1 MRFGRVWWAVEG
13 GCAARPRGW
22 GGRRSGATPQRR
34 RLRPIGWAWLVL
46 LVWLTPA
53 SRAHA
58 GPWEASTAQGMQWRI
73 VQDSFRNRD
82 AYLLERRYPDGTLDA
97 SFGQA
102 GAVAFTL
109 GPDNEGPAAL
119 RLDSAG
125 RPWVAG
131 ASAGP
136 GDALV
141 AVVLRFLPQGVPDA
155 GYAAAGRAATAP
167 AGQRARALD
176 LAPQPDGS
184 AWVAGTVIDGQGAER
199 TGWWRLG
206 PDGRVDPRFGLGGL
220 WQTPDAAPAELISLA
235 SGPDGSTALALR
247 RGNAPDAPL
256 QAWVLAPGDSAPS
269 LVLQATGVA
278 GAKLVWQGGAWRWQP
293 ALAALHAPAGQASG
307 STAAPQISAAN
318 PAPAAA
324 SSPNGASASAAL
336 GTVPGALEGL
346 SAQPEGWGA
355 PLVAGLIA
363 VLAALCAGAGW
374 RAWRHL
380 RHRR

>member
-1 MRFGRVWWAVEG
+1 MRFGRAWWAAEPGRGTPTRRWVGRG
-13 GCAARPRGW
+13 GGPGLRQGLALLLSLTLPLPLTLAL
-22 GGRRSGATPQRR
+22 ATP
-34 RLRPIGWAWLVL
+34 
-46 LVWLTPA
+46 
-53 SRAHA
+53 AHA
-58 GPWEASTAQGMQWRI
+58 GPWQASTGQGLQLRI
-73 VQDSFRNRD
+73 IQDSFRNRD

-97 SFGQA
+97 TFGQA
-102 GAVAFTL
+102 GVVAFTL

-136 GDALV
+136 GDTLV
-141 AVVLRFLPQGVPDA
+141 AVVLRFLPQGQLDV
-155 GYAAAGRAATAP
+155 GYAVAGRAATAP

-184 AWVAGTVIDGQGAER
+184 AWVAGTVVDGQGAEH

-220 WQTPDAAPAELISLA
+220 WQILDAAPAELISLTSA
-235 SGPDGSTALALR
+235 PDGSTALALR
-247 RGNAPDAPL
+247 RGSAPDAPM
-256 QAWVLAPGDSAPS
+256 QAWVLAPGASAPS

-293 ALAALHAPAGQASG
+293 ALAALPRPAERAL
-307 STAAPQISAAN
+307 
-318 PAPAAA
+318 
-324 SSPNGASASAAL
+324 GASASAPLLTAKPALAAAPGPTTAAASAAL
-336 GTVPGALEGL
+336 GGVHGALQGV

-355 PLVAGLIA
+355 PVVAGLIA
-363 VLAALCAGAGW
+363 LLAALSAGAGW
-374 RAWRHL
+374 RAWRRSR
-380 RHRR
+380 RHR